1 MFMPSAEL
9 CQIIEGNQWVSSV
22 VVLDSDSNG
31 ETPQLQVEIS
41 PDGHRAIS
49 DFGFQEFT
57 KKLLA
62 DVPSMDQQHNCLI
75 FSHLHHWIFDR
86 FQTAGKNRQP
96 GIFSWISELSQHRL
110 LLDVGPDLVFFK
122 GHFPGNPILPGI
134 AQLHWAVGVTMSLF
148 DFSEVPNEIK
158 RLKFRK
164 VVQPST
170 ILELCLKQY
179 SENEVQFTYGSP
191 GQIHSKGSLMFK
203 DKLSC

>member
-1 MFMPSAEL
+1 MPSAEL
-9 CQIIEGNQWVSSV
+9 CRIIEGNQWVSSA

-31 ETPQLQVEIS
+31 KTPQLQVEIS

-57 KKLLA
+57 DKLLA
-62 DVPSMDQQHNCLI
+62 DLPSVDQQPNCLM

-86 FQTAGKNRQP
+86 FQDAGENRQP
-96 GIFSWISELSQHRL
+96 GIFSLISELSQHRL
-110 LLDVGPDLVFFK
+110 LLDVGQDLVFFK

-148 DFSEVPNEIK
+148 GFSEVPNEIK

-170 ILELCLKQY
+170 VLELWLKQCNK
-179 SENEVQFTYGSP
+179 NEVQFQYESL
-191 GQIHSKGSLMFK
+191 GQIHSVGSLMFK
-203 DKLSC
+203 DGLSC